1 MKNKNLLKKFLSYL
15 LILLILT
22 PHFASLAHSFHDHDY
37 SHLEGVNI
45 NNLEHKCDTCYLFR
59 NQINYIV
66 ATILIFSL
74 IIFHKNIFVNKKYS
88 ISENKLYFFSLR
100 APPAF

>member
-1 MKNKNLLKKFLSYL
+1 MLKKFLSYL
-15 LILLILT
+15 LIVLLLT
-22 PHFASLAHSFHDHDY
+22 PHFASLAHAFHDHDY
-37 SHLEGVNI
+37 SHVDGVNI

-59 NQINYIV
+59 NPINYIV

-74 IIFHKNIFVNKKYS
+74 IIFYKNIFVNKKHTNS
-88 ISENKLYFFSLR
+88 DNKLYFFSLR